1 MRKSEK
7 KSPNFLGRSGPILR
21 YSESSHQIRQ
31 LGWNRIFGSFFDLM
45 SSGPMCPTH
54 EWEWVGLWV
63 RCREAP
69 EWMFW
74 RHSPHASDDHQ
85 VIYSL
90 VIVQR
95 WADCTTSRTS
105 SIWSGRRLWS
115 RILGTKTLNHRGVG
129 TNTIWNV
136 FPTEFI
142 QKGLLSDPALV
153 TRFPGLVQT

>member
-1 MRKSEK
+1 MIWEHILTSSWIIFLFLNKSRKWICQR
-7 KSPNFLGRSGPILR
+7 F
-21 YSESSHQIRQ
+21 
-31 LGWNRIFGSFFDLM
+31 
-45 SSGPMCPTH
+45 CPHTH

-105 SIWSGRRLWS
+105 SIWSRRRLWS

-136 FPTEFI
+136 FPTELI

-153 TRFPGLVQT
+153 TRFPELGALADGDTWRVC